1 MPEFRQPK
9 LRSGFFKQPS
19 VLYARSLHR
28 ELGPY
33 ALVPGLTTADYLFL
47 SALLQDSRI
56 PTSELTEPVA
66 IIDIGG
72 VSAGNHTFAQKSA
85 IDRSEEHTSEL
96 QSLMRISYAVFCL
109 KIKTMNNQ
117 QHNKDAT
124 QQQN

>member
-56 PTSELTEPVA
+56 PNSELTEPVA

-72 VSAGNHTFAQKSA
+72 VSAGTHTFAQKSA
-85 IDRSEEHTSEL
+85 IDYLHGRDRKS
-96 QSLMRISYAVFCL
+96 VV
-109 KIKTMNNQ
+109 
-117 QHNKDAT
+117 
-124 QQQN
+124 